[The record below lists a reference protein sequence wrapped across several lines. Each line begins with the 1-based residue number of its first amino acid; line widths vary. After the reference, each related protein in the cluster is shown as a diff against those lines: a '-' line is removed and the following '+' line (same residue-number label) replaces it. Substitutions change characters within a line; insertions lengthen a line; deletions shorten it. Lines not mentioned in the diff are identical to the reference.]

1 MENIRQIKV
10 LSENLANQI
19 AAGEVIERPSSI
31 IKELV
36 ENSIDAG
43 ATDISIEIQEGGKS
57 FIRIRDNGKG
67 ISKDDLALALA
78 PHATSKV
85 YNLDEL
91 ESVASMGFRGEAL
104 ASIGSVAKVK
114 IISKHIV
121 CDDAWQINNISNDV
135 IPAAHV
141 TGTTIEVGEL
151 FYNTP
156 ARRKFLKKDNT
167 EFLHIF
173 ELLKKYMLCYFNIA
187 FKVIHNGKEIKS
199 LFAANDGQLK

>member
-57 FIRIRDNGKG
+57 FIRIRDNGNG

-114 IISKHIV
+114 IISKHIKL
-121 CDDAWQINNISNDV
+121 
-135 IPAAHV
+135 
-141 TGTTIEVGEL
+141 T
-151 FYNTP
+151 
-156 ARRKFLKKDNT
+156 
-167 EFLHIF
+167 
-173 ELLKKYMLCYFNIA
+173 
-187 FKVIHNGKEIKS
+187 
-199 LFAANDGQLK
+199 